1 MDGRQARITV
11 TRNAANDIGQRELFV
26 SLDGQEL
33 AIMRFGESVTK
44 EVDPGRHLLRVHNTL
59 FWRNLQLDLQPGEHA
74 RFVAI
79 NRAGWGTFGIATVL
93 GAGPLY
99 LTVERQTDSTVQL
112 PVRNGLVE

>member
-33 AIMRFGESVTK
+33 AIMRFGESVTR
-44 EVDPGRHLLRVHNTL
+44 EIDPGRHLLRVHNTL
-59 FWRNLQLDLQPGEHA
+59 IWKKVPLDLQPGEHA

-79 NRAGWGTFGIATVL
+79 TRAGWGTYGLATVL
-93 GAGPLY
+93 GAGPIY
-99 LTVERQTDSTVQL
+99 LTVEREIDTTVQ
-112 PVRNGLVE
+112 PPPRAGLVE